1 MGGEAPSKRLK
12 GETATMEQSLAG
24 RRIALPESRE
34 LDVLARLVESRGAQA
49 VRCPLVSIRNNP
61 DQGPVEAWVSRLIAG
76 RMDHLIL
83 YTGEGLRRLLPV
95 AEGLGVRGPFV
106 EALGAV
112 PVTARGPKP
121 TRELRQLGLQP
132 DHVPAEATTEGV
144 KACLADLDLAGD
156 RVGVQ
161 LYGTEPNEALMVF
174 LREAGAI
181 PDPVAPYVYASD
193 VETDRVRSL
202 IDELEGGQVDAIAF
216 TSRQQ
221 VERLFR
227 VGRQSAGEEA
237 LRAALARVLV
247 ASVGPVVAEAL
258 RERGAAPD
266 VDPGSSYFMKPLVRA
281 IEQRLGPA

>member
-1 MGGEAPSKRLK
+1 
-12 GETATMEQSLAG
+12 MEQSLAG

-34 LDVLARLVESRGAQA
+34 LDVLARLVESRGARA
-49 VRCPLVSIRNNP
+49 LRCPLVSIRDNP
-61 DQGPVEAWVSRLIAG
+61 DQGPVQAWVNRLIAG
-76 RMDHLIL
+76 QMDHLIL

-95 AEGLGVRGPFV
+95 AEGLGVRGALV
-106 EALGAV
+106 EALGDV

-132 DHVPAEATTEGV
+132 DYVPEEATTEGI
-144 KACLADLDLAGD
+144 KACLADLDLAGE

-161 LYGTEPNEALMVF
+161 LYGTEPNEALMGF
-174 LREAGAI
+174 LRNAGAF

-193 VETDRVRSL
+193 AETDRVRGL
-202 IDELEGGQVDAIAF
+202 IDSLEAGEVDAIAF

-227 VGRQSAGEEA
+227 VGRQGAGEEA

-258 RERGAAPD
+258 RERGAAAD
-266 VDPGSSYFMKPLVRA
+266 VDAGASYFMKPLVRA